1 MTGIGPGGRRGQLVL
16 LAAAVL
22 AVALVPVALAY
33 LQLGYH
39 GDVDA
44 ASTDD
49 AVLRDGERTLDHAL
63 HDAVDGIPERHPWSN
78 RTEAVTEVRHRLRDD
93 LSALNQSG
101 VKSGTAY
108 AVSYNH
114 SRAIAWA
121 DENCPSGPAR
131 KFGSCRADRGVVVQ
145 SRANQTHVLA
155 VTFDLRVTTSDGHW
169 RATSTVRVGR

>member
-22 AVALVPVALAY
+22 AVALVPMALAY

-39 GDVDA
+39 GDVAA
-44 ASTDD
+44 ASTGD
-49 AVLRDGERTLDHAL
+49 APLRDAERTLDRAL
-63 HDAVDGIPERHPWSN
+63 HDAVDSIPQRHPWSN
-78 RTEAVTEVRHRLRDD
+78 RTGAVTEVRHRLRDD
-93 LSALNQSG
+93 LSTLNRSG
-101 VKSGTAY
+101 VESGTAF

-114 SRAIAWA
+114 SRAVVWA

-131 KFGSCRADRGVVVQ
+131 QFGPCRADRGVVVQ

-155 VTFDLRVTTSDGHW
+155 VAFDVRVTTPDGRW
-169 RATSTVRVGR
+169 RATTTVRVGR